1 MKKLTLALVA
11 ASAAFGAAPAVAAP
25 IFAPV
30 PTANYITF
38 GGNDWAWAAPCA
50 PSQPSCG
57 VIDLTFQGPL
67 GWRVATASDF
77 ANGPTAADF
86 GTPSNFACASAWF
99 STTHTHCDYSDGV
112 SLAIFNHPG
121 NPFPGNSNVDT
132 WVIRDGMG
140 AVPEP
145 SAWALLIIGF
155 GMVGAG
161 LRLRKPIRA
170 FAA

>member
-1 MKKLTLALVA
+1 MKKLAFALVA
-11 ASAAFGAAPAVAAP
+11 SSAALAGTPAAAAP
-25 IFAPV
+25 IYAPV

-67 GWRVATASDF
+67 GWRVATAADF
-77 ANGPTAADF
+77 ATGPTAADF
-86 GTPSNFACASAWF
+86 GTPASFKCASAWF
-99 STTHTHCDYSDGV
+99 STVHTHCDYSDG
-112 SLAIFNHPG
+112 AAFGIENHPL
-121 NPFPGNSNVDT
+121 NPYGDSALLET

-140 AVPEP
+140 AIPEP

-161 LRLRKPIRA
+161 LRSRKSSVA
-170 FAA
+170 FA